1 MFVPKDAAK
10 VIELLENQCL
20 CAKGAVIFCAARFAQ
35 YIYGI
40 ISKRHFLM
48 SVICKNCA
56 QEFEGKYCP
65 RCGQKAS
72 VKRITTKIVFKDAL
86 NKLLPWDK
94 GLLFTT
100 RRLLFSPASMVNEY
114 LAGKRVDYTKPFSY
128 LFLVIAVSL
137 IFFSPEDFDNL
148 QTPQSGSDEAR
159 ALQLNVSSWVVNHLS
174 IVMLG
179 LIPFLSLFSRLF
191 YRKADY
197 NYAEHF
203 IFNCYLSAAC
213 TVVSLP
219 LTMLLKAF
227 GQNPSAP
234 LFLTLSMVIYLLY
247 FAWAYVGF
255 FKPRNVWWGG
265 FKAILGYLLAYLTY
279 VILMSILVGIGVVVY
294 FKLFK

>member
-1 MFVPKDAAK
+1 MRV
-10 VIELLENQCL
+10 V
-20 CAKGAVIFCAARFAQ
+20 Q

-40 ISKRHFLM
+40 VSKRHFPM
-48 SVICKNCA
+48 SVVCKNCA
-56 QEFEGKYCP
+56 QAFEGKYCP
-65 RCGQKAS
+65 QCGQKAS
-72 VKRITTKIVFKDAL
+72 VKRITTKIIFKDVL

-100 RRLLFSPASMVNEY
+100 RRLLVSPASMVNEY

-128 LFLVIAVSL
+128 LFLVMAVSL
-137 IFFSPEDFDNL
+137 IFFSPEDFDNF
-148 QTPQSGSDEAR
+148 QNVQPSSSDEAR
-159 ALQLNVSSWVVNHLS
+159 AFQMEVTNWVMNHVAL
-174 IVMLG
+174 VMLG

-203 IFNCYLSAAC
+203 IFNCYLTAAC
-213 TVVSLP
+213 TVVGLP

-234 LFLTLSMVIYLLY
+234 LFMTLAMVIYLLY

-279 VILMSILVGIGVVVY
+279 IFLMSILVGIGVVVY
-294 FKLFK
+294 FALFK